1 MRTLLIYL
9 SLFFLSIASTHAQGM
24 KKMAQKTEFESRL
37 AKEAQTV
44 ESIESDFTQ
53 VKYLDVF
60 DEKVTSK
67 GKFYYQK
74 SNKICMEYFRPMD
87 YLIVINGSKLKI
99 VSDGKK
105 SIMNLS
111 SNKMMAQMQDMLTAC
126 MIGDLS
132 KMSSN
137 YLLEYFEDARYY
149 LVKIKPTNKA
159 VQAYIAGIEIYL
171 DKKDMSV
178 HKLRLSETATRRSL
192 RFVSLMVLLFLWIQ
206 IQTSC
211 SPRMSGEGSTVL
223 PAIELTQGE
232 SSQKYNIQLDFMKH
246 HMSGMLIVR
255 RMPDNEIRIV
265 ASTYFGLSLFDFSL
279 RNDQFTVNSCIEPM
293 KKEKVLKLLEM
304 DFRRLFLS
312 GKDIRV
318 KTTKDSATEKRTSGK
333 GFGKSVVYIT
343 GNTPGDPAQI
353 KIKHPWIRL
362 TIRLDKLSKEI

>member
-1 MRTLLIYL
+1 M
-9 SLFFLSIASTHAQGM
+9 
-24 KKMAQKTEFESRL
+24 
-37 AKEAQTV
+37 
-44 ESIESDFTQ
+44 
-53 VKYLDVF
+53 
-60 DEKVTSK
+60 
-67 GKFYYQK
+67 
-74 SNKICMEYFRPMD
+74 
-87 YLIVINGSKLKI
+87 
-99 VSDGKK
+99 
-105 SIMNLS
+105 
-111 SNKMMAQMQDMLTAC
+111 
-126 MIGDLS
+126 
-132 KMSSN
+132 
-137 YLLEYFEDARYY
+137 
-149 LVKIKPTNKA
+149 
-159 VQAYIAGIEIYL
+159 
-171 DKKDMSV
+171 
-178 HKLRLSETATRRSL
+178 RRSL

-318 KTTKDSATEKRTSGK
+318 KTTKDSATEKEPVERLWKVSGLHHWQYSGRSRTNKNQTSVDSVNDPSG
-333 GFGKSVVYIT
+333 
-343 GNTPGDPAQI
+343 Q
-353 KIKHPWIRL
+353 
-362 TIRLDKLSKEI
+362 TI

>member
-1 MRTLLIYL
+1 M
-9 SLFFLSIASTHAQGM
+9 
-24 KKMAQKTEFESRL
+24 
-37 AKEAQTV
+37 
-44 ESIESDFTQ
+44 
-53 VKYLDVF
+53 
-60 DEKVTSK
+60 
-67 GKFYYQK
+67 
-74 SNKICMEYFRPMD
+74 
-87 YLIVINGSKLKI
+87 
-99 VSDGKK
+99 
-105 SIMNLS
+105 
-111 SNKMMAQMQDMLTAC
+111 
-126 MIGDLS
+126 
-132 KMSSN
+132 
-137 YLLEYFEDARYY
+137 
-149 LVKIKPTNKA
+149 
-159 VQAYIAGIEIYL
+159 
-171 DKKDMSV
+171 
-178 HKLRLSETATRRSL
+178 RRSL

-232 SSQKYNIQLDFMKH
+232 SSQKYNIQLDFMRH

-312 GKDIRV
+312 EKGTRV
-318 KTTKDSATEKRTSGK
+318 KASKDSTTEKRTTGK

-362 TIRLDKLSKEI
+362 TIRLDKLSNLDKLSKEF